1 MLTTALTLKLRVK
14 VKNIRVPMYVI
25 GRVTVQVSLYR
36 YRPNVC
42 QSVLVLCGPDSNKS
56 TIVQL
61 VLLSVTRS
69 THLCLLGARW
79 SLMPWNYHLRIT
91 IMLRK
96 VGVAC
101 NFLSH
106 TKIILP
112 KVSACSFNAFLSEN
126 IDLVLVFLANV
137 SSSNWTWYILG
148 PGLWHGIYTIM
159 YFLSINFCNTI

>member
-1 MLTTALTLKLRVK
+1 MKK
-14 VKNIRVPMYVI
+14 IRVPVYVI
-25 GRVTVQVSLYR
+25 GRVTVQVSPYR
-36 YRPNVC
+36 YCPNVC
-42 QSVLVLCGPDSNKS
+42 QSVLVSCRPDSNKS
-56 TIVQL
+56 TIIQL

-79 SLMPWNYHLRIT
+79 SLMPWNCHLRIT
-91 IMLRK
+91 AMLWK

-137 SSSNWTWYILG
+137 SSSNWTWVFTWPRFMTWDWYYHIL
-148 PGLWHGIYTIM
+148 
-159 YFLSINFCNTI
+159 FIN